1 MTISVN
7 FIKVR
12 KEDMAPVRQ
21 MLVNRFESGKTVP
34 GTRSYHHFSPVSEG
48 EVAYKRVSDDEV
60 SVGTF
65 KFFDI
70 VLVDKISDVKI
81 IKFIACQYDSHWWV
95 GLVRE
100 IDNEQ
105 EDILVKFMHPD
116 GQNKM
121 FKWPA
126 REDLCWVPFDKFI
139 CKVDTPETTTGR
151 IF

>member
-1 MTISVN
+1 MDKMFEYCEGSIKGVN

-21 MLVNRFESGKTVP
+21 MLVTRFESGKTVP

-48 EVAYKRVSDDEV
+48 EVSYKRVSDDEV

-70 VLVDKISDVKI
+70 VLVDNISDVKI
-81 IKFIACQYDSHWWV
+81 MEFIACQYDSHWWV

-105 EDILVKFMHPD
+105 D
-116 GQNKM
+116 
-121 FKWPA
+121 
-126 REDLCWVPFDKFI
+126 R
-139 CKVDTPETTTGR
+139 
-151 IF
+151 